1 MLNQIIYLG
10 KMSGEVRGSRSFE
23 LMDNVMLDV
32 IKINFNFIFYRIK
45 HKFYWMNRIQTQT

>member
-10 KMSGEVRGSRSFE
+10 KMIGEEGSRSFE